1 MRYLLRRL
9 GLLLVTGWAA
19 LVLPFGTDAAGR
31 PLAVQL
37 MAPDEAVLL
46 RLGAQLERA

>member
-19 LVLPFGTDAAGR
+19 LTLNYVLPQLVPGD
-31 PLAVQL
+31 PVSVMLA
-37 MAPDEAVLL
+37 
-46 RLGAQLERA
+46 R